1 MTQEQIQEQIAKFEK
16 GLTNPNIPESAK
28 ETIKKKIEDLKSQ
41 IQKVEEVIEKK
52 EEKIEKEEKAAQ
64 EDLEEVIKKF
74 EKGLSNPNIPETA
87 KDAMRK
93 KIAAAK
99 EKLAEAKKEMK
110 EDKVEAEKEKKE
122 IKKAVEKVEQLA
134 KKAKK
139 GKTPKK
145 PAKPAKVK
153 VEHKKREAKAEKRK
167 SKIKGMTE
175 DLMKIIRSNKYLKEK
190 YAGKN
195 VDLERD
201 AHRAAKPFGYRFKGE
216 HDLRDPKEV
225 LSPKAFK
232 SAVKSGRV
240 YFEGRPNRSDKYPKG
255 VPKHKSVEFA
265 DGGMMALNADD
276 AYAKILAKAK
286 EYDVEKGDL
295 ENLKKEDVKKLIDV
309 GYNMEDLYIVYIGV
323 KSEITFKC
331 DDEVSEVN
339 GIFSVGKDYVERII
353 TSLVEA
359 GKEKKYELGLKY
371 PLFNWS
377 SVIKKYNVKNEPIL
391 IQNKRSWGNS
401 EYYLTTYEIFV
412 GDNVV
417 FGHEI
422 KRARYK
428 NDKFDKFDSEDL
440 EGNEVKDYNK
450 INAYQK
456 ERDSKA
462 GFNTGYWGIVSS
474 DKSTIYDITK
484 MIVSQKDGYVKD
496 LDFFYNR
503 LGGVGAEELDKS
515 NIKYEDGGMMADG
528 GAVGK
533 SVSDKHRF
541 AKPAGYRWK
550 DKAVKKGVVTRA
562 DLAHEPSKKMRKKYP
577 NLTYF
582 EDRLN
587 KADAHPTRSSKDS
600 I

>member
-16 GLTNPNIPESAK
+16 GLTNPYIPESAK

-232 SAVKSGRV
+232 AAVKSGRV

-265 DGGMMALNADD
+265 DGGELEGHDVEIFFNHKNKVADPYTVIIDGSVYSMSGTSGAYSVNLYVGEIDEFEPQAVKGWGKKINFVNADPELIKQIETRFEE
-276 AYAKILAKAK
+276 YAKGGETDYSKQTS
-286 EYDVEKGDL
+286 DDF
-295 ENLKKEDVKKLIDV
+295 KL
-309 GYNMEDLYIVYIGV
+309 GEIVWD
-323 KSEITFKC
+323 T
-331 DDEVSEVN
+331 DN
-339 GIFSVGKDYVERII
+339 G
-353 TSLVEA
+353 
-359 GKEKKYELGLKY
+359 
-371 PLFNWS
+371 
-377 SVIKKYNVKNEPIL
+377 
-391 IQNKRSWGNS
+391 
-401 EYYLTTYEIFV
+401 
-412 GDNVV
+412 
-417 FGHEI
+417 
-422 KRARYK
+422 
-428 NDKFDKFDSEDL
+428 
-440 EGNEVKDYNK
+440 
-450 INAYQK
+450 
-456 ERDSKA
+456 
-462 GFNTGYWGIVSS
+462 
-474 DKSTIYDITK
+474 
-484 MIVSQKDGYVKD
+484 
-496 LDFFYNR
+496 
-503 LGGVGAEELDKS
+503 
-515 NIKYEDGGMMADG
+515 
-528 GAVGK
+528 
-533 SVSDKHRF
+533 
-541 AKPAGYRWK
+541 
-550 DKAVKKGVVTRA
+550 
-562 DLAHEPSKKMRKKYP
+562 
-577 NLTYF
+577 
-582 EDRLN
+582 
-587 KADAHPTRSSKDS
+587 
-600 I
+600 

>member
-1 MTQEQIQEQIAKFEK
+1 
-16 GLTNPNIPESAK
+16 
-28 ETIKKKIEDLKSQ
+28 
-41 IQKVEEVIEKK
+41 
-52 EEKIEKEEKAAQ
+52 
-64 EDLEEVIKKF
+64 
-74 EKGLSNPNIPETA
+74 
-87 KDAMRK
+87 MRK

-232 SAVKSGRV
+232 AAVKSGRV

-265 DGGMMALNADD
+265 DGGMMTEDERALRLLE
-276 AYAKILAKAK
+276 KLK
-286 EYDVEKGDL
+286 EEGKLKRYLDVRGSGHKVFETIVPNKSEKGMYKRYESATQSSIGVLQNEYLDESDVL
-295 ENLKKEDVKKLIDV
+295 NWLKKT
-309 GYNMEDLYIVYIGV
+309 M
-323 KSEITFKC
+323 
-331 DDEVSEVN
+331 
-339 GIFSVGKDYVERII
+339 
-353 TSLVEA
+353 
-359 GKEKKYELGLKY
+359 
-371 PLFNWS
+371 P
-377 SVIKKYNVKNEPIL
+377 
-391 IQNKRSWGNS
+391 
-401 EYYLTTYEIFV
+401 
-412 GDNVV
+412 
-417 FGHEI
+417 
-422 KRARYK
+422 
-428 NDKFDKFDSEDL
+428 
-440 EGNEVKDYNK
+440 
-450 INAYQK
+450 
-456 ERDSKA
+456 
-462 GFNTGYWGIVSS
+462 
-474 DKSTIYDITK
+474 K
-484 MIVSQKDGYVKD
+484 M
-496 LDFFYNR
+496 
-503 LGGVGAEELDKS
+503 A
-515 NIKYEDGGMMADG
+515 DGGMMAKGGEVKVGDVYERKGFGKLKITKIDDGKFRKVFFKYDDNDKEFFEGMYGAEGKIANKQWVKVNDKMAKG

>member
-232 SAVKSGRV
+232 AAVKSGRV

-265 DGGMMALNADD
+265 DGGMMTEDERALRLLE
-276 AYAKILAKAK
+276 KLK
-286 EYDVEKGDL
+286 EEGKLKRYLDVRGSGHKVFETIVPNKSEKGMYKRYESATQSSIGVLQNEYLDESDVL
-295 ENLKKEDVKKLIDV
+295 NWLKKT
-309 GYNMEDLYIVYIGV
+309 M
-323 KSEITFKC
+323 
-331 DDEVSEVN
+331 
-339 GIFSVGKDYVERII
+339 
-353 TSLVEA
+353 
-359 GKEKKYELGLKY
+359 
-371 PLFNWS
+371 P
-377 SVIKKYNVKNEPIL
+377 
-391 IQNKRSWGNS
+391 
-401 EYYLTTYEIFV
+401 
-412 GDNVV
+412 
-417 FGHEI
+417 
-422 KRARYK
+422 
-428 NDKFDKFDSEDL
+428 
-440 EGNEVKDYNK
+440 
-450 INAYQK
+450 
-456 ERDSKA
+456 
-462 GFNTGYWGIVSS
+462 
-474 DKSTIYDITK
+474 K
-484 MIVSQKDGYVKD
+484 M
-496 LDFFYNR
+496 
-503 LGGVGAEELDKS
+503 A
-515 NIKYEDGGMMADG
+515 DGGMMAKGGEVKVGDVYERKGFGKLKITKIDDGKFRKVFFKYDDNDKEFFEGMYGAEGKIANKQWVKVNDKMAKG

>member
-232 SAVKSGRV
+232 AAVKSGRV

-265 DGGMMALNADD
+265 DGGMMA
-276 AYAKILAKAK
+276 
-286 EYDVEKGDL
+286 KG
-295 ENLKKEDVKKLIDV
+295 
-309 GYNMEDLYIVYIGV
+309 GHY
-323 KSEITFKC
+323 
-331 DDEVSEVN
+331 
-339 GIFSVGKDYVERII
+339 
-353 TSLVEA
+353 EA
-359 GKEKKYELGLKY
+359 
-371 PLFNWS
+371 N
-377 SVIKKYNVKNEPIL
+377 YNVEGL
-391 IQNKRSWGNS
+391 
-401 EYYLTTYEIFV
+401 
-412 GDNVV
+412 
-417 FGHEI
+417 
-422 KRARYK
+422 
-428 NDKFDKFDSEDL
+428 DSNMMD
-440 EGNEVKDYNK
+440 
-450 INAYQK
+450 
-456 ERDSKA
+456 
-462 GFNTGYWGIVSS
+462 
-474 DKSTIYDITK
+474 
-484 MIVSQKDGYVKD
+484 DGG
-496 LDFFYNR
+496 
-503 LGGVGAEELDKS
+503 GGVSDE
-515 NIKYEDGGMMADG
+515 MADG